1 MELIEII
8 IQTIIDYIINKKNYW
23 IYYIV
28 FLLGVMGLIILLAIL
43 DFMVSFPIAPE
54 FKIIFFILLL

>member
-28 FLLGVMGLIILLAIL
+28 FLLGVMGLIILLA
-43 DFMVSFPIAPE
+43 
-54 FKIIFFILLL
+54 